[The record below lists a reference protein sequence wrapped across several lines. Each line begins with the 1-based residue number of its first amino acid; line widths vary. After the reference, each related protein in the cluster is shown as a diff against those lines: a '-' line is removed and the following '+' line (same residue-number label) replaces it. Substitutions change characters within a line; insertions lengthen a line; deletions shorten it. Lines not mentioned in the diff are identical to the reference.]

1 MKKALYIVVAL
12 VILFGV
18 YTTFS
23 SKDVDID
30 RPVKIGIVLPLSG
43 GAAFLGES
51 AQKAAQ
57 LAIKDAGDGTVADA
71 GNDAC
76 SYNCNANGTVKCS
89 GRGEHEEGAR
99 EACVST
105 RQRDREVVAPL
116 LTCPLLFLKRP
127 LSRHQ
132 NVAFDALF
140 LVLC

>member
-1 MKKALYIVVAL
+1 M
-12 VILFGV
+12 
-18 YTTFS
+18 
-23 SKDVDID
+23 
-30 RPVKIGIVLPLSG
+30 R
-43 GAAFLGES
+43 AAARET
-51 AQKAAQ
+51 QT
-57 LAIKDAGDGTVADA
+57 D
-71 GNDAC
+71 C
-76 SYNCNANGTVKCS
+76 STKRERSQSETCAKVNATCVKCS